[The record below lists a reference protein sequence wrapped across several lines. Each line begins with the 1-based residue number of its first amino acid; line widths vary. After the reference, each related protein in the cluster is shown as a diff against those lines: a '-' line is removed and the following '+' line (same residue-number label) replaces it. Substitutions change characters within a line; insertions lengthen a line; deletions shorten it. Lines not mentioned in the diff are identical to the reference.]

1 MNFTDAE
8 FMTVHEK
15 HALLKQWQMFL
26 KNGLK
31 KAHFSKRIYEH
42 LHQHCGFIA
51 HYNIHGF
58 YSTYFESR
66 ADTQSFFDNLFNY
79 PYVQHDYEDINNAMR
94 IEYQK
99 HESIIQADNQN
110 DVMDKI
116 ALLKAS
122 VDKAT
127 TDQDFAVQLLNKLD
141 L

>member
-1 MNFTDAE
+1 MNFRDAE
-8 FMTVHEK
+8 FMTAQEK
-15 HALLKQWQMFL
+15 HALLKQWVVFL

-31 KAHFSKRIYEH
+31 KAHFSKRIYDH
-42 LHQHCGFIA
+42 LHLHCGFIA

-66 ADTQSFFDNLFNY
+66 ADTQKFFDFLFNY
-79 PYVQHDYEDINNAMR
+79 PYTPHEYEDINHAMR
-94 IEYQK
+94 LEYEK
-99 HESIIQADNQN
+99 YESQIRAENN
-110 DVMDKI
+110 KDVLSKI

-127 TDQDFAVQLLNKLD
+127 TDHEFAVQLLNRLN